1 MARGFSIYLDIL
13 RVIAALVVLLS
24 HFAYSRFT
32 EGRWLWVRELN
43 LGSDAVVVFFVL
55 SGLVIAFCAERR
67 DAGFGPY
74 LFNRATRLLSVAL
87 PALLLGF
94 VLDRWGVRIA
104 PALYE
109 GFYQPLPLWEM
120 LLRGLTF
127 SNEFALAPVRLGSN
141 GPYWSLSYEA
151 AYYVLFGVAF
161 YLSGARRAV
170 LLLVGVLVAGLN
182 ILLLMPA
189 WLMGVA
195 VWRAVATGR
204 LPGTRVAWALALAP
218 VVAYMGALASG
229 VPGWIEAHLQPPLAG
244 LRFSDEYLWNGLL
257 GLLVALHLW
266 GVAGLART
274 GAARGWHGPVRW
286 TAGAGFSIYLVH
298 YPVLQALKAAWP
310 GLGVSWAGDLVL
322 LGLTL
327 LACLLF
333 AQLFERPLPR
343 IRGAIRALIPAR
355 RAEQTAPAARGR
367 AAQTS
372 SRPSITRTAAPATV
386 TAPARAATAI
396 SEGRPIATPCRIVSS
411 SGRPSSAQR

>member
-1 MARGFSIYLDIL
+1 MMARGFSIYLDLL
-13 RVIAALVVLLS
+13 RVIAALVVVLS
-24 HFAYSRFT
+24 HLAYTRFT
-32 EGRWLWVRELN
+32 EGRWFWVRELN

-67 DAGFGPY
+67 DTGFGPY

-104 PALYE
+104 PALYD

-127 SNEFALAPVRLGSN
+127 SNEFAFQPVRLGSN
-141 GPYWSLSYEA
+141 GPFWSLSYEA

-161 YLSGARRAV
+161 YLTGARRV
-170 LLLVGVLVAGLN
+170 LLLLLGALVAGLN

-195 VWRAVATGR
+195 VWRALAAGR
-204 LPGTRVAWALALAP
+204 LPGRGAAWALALIP
-218 VVAYMGALASG
+218 VAAYAGALAIG
-229 VPGWIEAHLQPPLAG
+229 APGWIEAHLQPPLAG

-266 GVAGLART
+266 GVAGLARA
-274 GAARGWHGPVRW
+274 GSARRWHGSVRW
-286 TAGAGFSIYLVH
+286 VAGAGFSIYLVH

-310 GLGVSWAGDLVL
+310 GLGTSLAGDLVL

-327 LACLLF
+327 AACLLF

-343 IRGAIRALIPAR
+343 FRSALLALLPAR
-355 RAEQTAPAARGR
+355 RAAPAAPV
-367 AAQTS
+367 A
-372 SRPSITRTAAPATV
+372 
-386 TAPARAATAI
+386 
-396 SEGRPIATPCRIVSS
+396 
-411 SGRPSSAQR
+411 